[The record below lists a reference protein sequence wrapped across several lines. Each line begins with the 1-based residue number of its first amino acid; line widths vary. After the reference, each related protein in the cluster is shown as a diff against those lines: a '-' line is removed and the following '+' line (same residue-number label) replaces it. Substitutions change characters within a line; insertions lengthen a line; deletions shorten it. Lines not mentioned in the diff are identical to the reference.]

1 MPCSP
6 IPAQSRSNQIS
17 LLRSMSSWVLNSVKD
32 GDSTTSLDDLFHYL
46 TILMVKKRKKKKRK
60 FPNI

>member
-1 MPCSP
+1 MQMPSSP

-17 LLRSMSSWVLNSVKD
+17 LLGSVSSWVLNTVKD
-32 GDSTTSLDDLFHYL
+32 GDSTTSLDNLFQYL
-46 TILMVKKRKKKKRK
+46 TILMVKKIK